1 MFLRTVRDPL
11 HRVGPKEAFGA
22 RQWKTGNRHESRI
35 LNHHDPPWAKAWTPI
50 LAAWATGYLGAKA
63 SSGKGAPGVNGLGTF
78 TDQKCLKVTKGYKRL
93 LIVVVFVQL
102 LLKGLFTSFHLIF
115 WALLGWLQVLIVDRP
130 PASKKKAEKRHG
142 WQWVSKQSKGQGARP
157 WYAFIILDLTLI
169 RFDHS
174 NLLHRFYQDFGGFF
188 PVDL

>member
-22 RQWKTGNRHESRI
+22 RQWNTGNRHESRI
-35 LNHHDPPWAKAWTPI
+35 LNQHWTMIRHGQRLELQFLQLGQQATWEQKLRLEKA
-50 LAAWATGYLGAKA
+50 LASEWVGYIYG
-63 SSGKGAPGVNGLGTF
+63 P
-78 TDQKCLKVTKGYKRL
+78 KVSKSDKRL

-142 WQWVSKQSKGQGARP
+142 CQWVSKQSKGQGARL
-157 WYAFIILDLTLI
+157 WYAFIIFDLTLI

-174 NLLHRFYQDFGGFF
+174 NLLHRFYQDFCGFF
-188 PVDL
+188 TVDR

>member
-22 RQWKTGNRHESRI
+22 RQWNTGNRHESRI

-78 TDQKCLKVTKGYKRL
+78 TDQKCLKVTTGYKRL

-102 LLKGLFTSFHLIF
+102 LLKGLCTSFHLISRHIPMYP
-115 WALLGWLQVLIVDRP
+115 LSGVTP
-130 PASKKKAEKRHG
+130 PKVGETFRCLKR
-142 WQWVSKQSKGQGARP
+142 SRISKGICRRTSWFAAPRSSVLQLIMVLDDQGG
-157 WYAFIILDLTLI
+157 WFMSWGKYAYKF
-169 RFDHS
+169 RF
-174 NLLHRFYQDFGGFF
+174 
-188 PVDL
+188 